1 MKRPVDS
8 LNSLRELQ
16 DRLEAQILRLAE
28 PTQLNRLKIMVLGL
42 LAIWAVFS
50 LTRGLWLLLPAPS
63 VALSTATVIN
73 PPVVATA
80 DYGSVDVDVDS
91 LLGLSLFGDAI
102 TPELPELT
110 EALVENPRDGIEA
123 GARETQLDITLT
135 GIVASTDDGLG
146 SVIIER
152 SGAQVLYGVGD
163 NIAGLD
169 RVKLAKVMAQ
179 QVVLDNRGTYEL
191 LKLFDDDALPIA
203 VQPASTKTVRGIG
216 SGDNTAPDA
225 TKRVS
230 ADQLSDSVL
239 TGSRAQQVAVYR
251 DRLYSNS
258 QSLAM
263 LVNVSAVR
271 QGGQLRGYR
280 ITPGV
285 DPELFSSL
293 GLKAGD
299 IITSVN
305 GYALSEPSNAAK
317 LYQMMRDVTQATI
330 ELERNG
336 ASFSVAVNLDQ

>member
-1 MKRPVDS
+1 VKRPVDS

-16 DRLEAQILRLAE
+16 DRLEAQILRWAE
-28 PTQLNRLKIMVLGL
+28 PMQLNRLKITLLGL
-42 LAIWAVFS
+42 LAIWAVLS

-63 VALSTATVIN
+63 VALSKATVIN
-73 PPVVATA
+73 PPTVAIA
-80 DYGSVDVDVDS
+80 DSGSVDVDVDS
-91 LLGLSLFGDAI
+91 MLGLSLFGDGI

-110 EALVENPRDGIEA
+110 EALIGNPRDGIEA

-152 SGAQVLYGVGD
+152 SGTQTLYGVGD
-163 NIAGLD
+163 IITGLD

-191 LKLFDDDALPIA
+191 LKLFENDALPIA
-203 VQPASTKTVRGIG
+203 AQAAIQAAPGIR
-216 SGDNTAPDA
+216 SRDNTAPDA
-225 TKRVS
+225 AKSVS

-251 DRLYSNS
+251 DRLYSNP
-258 QSLAM
+258 QSLST

-271 QGGQLRGYR
+271 EGGQLRGYR

>member
-1 MKRPVDS
+1 MKLPADS
-8 LNSLRELQ
+8 LNSSRELQ
-16 DRLEAQILRLAE
+16 HRLEAQVLRLAE
-28 PTQLNRLKIMVLGL
+28 PTQLSRLKITLLGL

-50 LTRGLWLLLPAPS
+50 LTRGLWLLLPTPS
-63 VALSTATVIN
+63 VALPTATVIN
-73 PPVVATA
+73 PPAIAAA
-80 DYGSVDVDVDS
+80 DSGSVDVDVDS
-91 LLGLSLFGDAI
+91 MLGLSLFGDAI

-110 EALVENPRDGIEA
+110 EAVAVNPRDGIET

-169 RVKLAKVMAQ
+169 QVKLAKVMAQ

-191 LKLFDDDALPIA
+191 LKLFEDDGLPIA
-203 VQPASTKTVRGIG
+203 VQPALTQTARRIS
-216 SGDNTAPDA
+216 SDANTAPDA
-225 TKRVS
+225 TERVS

-239 TGSRAQQVAVYR
+239 TGSRAQQVAAYR
-251 DRLYSNS
+251 DRLYSNP
-258 QSLAM
+258 QSLAT

-271 QGGQLRGYR
+271 EGGQLRGYR

-317 LYQMMRDVTQATI
+317 LYQIMRDVTQATI

-336 ASFSVAVNLDQ
+336 ASFSVAINLDQ

>member
-1 MKRPVDS
+1 VKRPVDS
-8 LNSLRELQ
+8 LNSLRLLQ

-28 PTQLNRLKIMVLGL
+28 PMQLNRLKMTLLGL
-42 LAIWAVFS
+42 LAIWAVLS

-63 VALSTATVIN
+63 VALPAATVIN
-73 PPVVATA
+73 PPVVAVA
-80 DYGSVDVDVDS
+80 DSGSVDVDVDS
-91 LLGLSLFGDAI
+91 MLGLSLFGDAI

-110 EALVENPRDGIEA
+110 EALIENPRDGIEA

-191 LKLFDDDALPIA
+191 LKLFENDALPVA
-203 VQPASTKTVRGIG
+203 VQASTQAARRISSSDT
-216 SGDNTAPDA
+216 TAPDA

-239 TGSRAQQVAVYR
+239 TGSRAQQIAVYR
-251 DRLYSNS
+251 DRLYSNP
-258 QSLAM
+258 QSLAT

-271 QGGQLRGYR
+271 EGDQLRGYR

-317 LYQMMRDVTQATI
+317 LYQIMRDVTQATI